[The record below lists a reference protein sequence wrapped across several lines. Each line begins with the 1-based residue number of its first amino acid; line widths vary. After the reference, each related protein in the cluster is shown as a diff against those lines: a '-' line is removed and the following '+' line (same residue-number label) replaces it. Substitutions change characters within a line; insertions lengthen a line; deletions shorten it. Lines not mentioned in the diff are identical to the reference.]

1 MPGTV
6 VDKVIVNESGE
17 QFFDFFMV
25 ANNNPRT
32 ASALPVHYEV
42 VHNTSM
48 LSKDE
53 IEEITYR
60 QCYQYYGFGGPV
72 KVPAA
77 VMYAYKMANYA
88 DNTELRKGK
97 LASHPDMACNLHFI

>member
-6 VDKVIVNESGE
+6 VDKIIVKESGE
-17 QFFDFFMV
+17 KLFDFFMV
-25 ANNNPRT
+25 ANNNPPS

-42 VHNTSM
+42 VYNTGK
-48 LSKDE
+48 LSKEE

-60 QCYQYYGFGGPV
+60 QCYQYFGFGGPV

-77 VMYAYKMANYA
+77 VMYAYKFADYA
-88 DNTELRKGK
+88 DNT
-97 LASHPDMACNLHFI
+97 